1 MTSCSC
7 PYCPNRILP
16 EYRWDRVHRV
26 IAQVR
31 NGNISTP
38 GAIAGLQHE
47 LSQMS
52 EAHRS
57 RVFDEV
63 GAELEAIG
71 VL

>member
-1 MTSCSC
+1 MSACSC

-52 EAHRS
+52 TAQLY
-57 RVFDEV
+57 RVRDEI
-63 GAELEAIG
+63 GAELEAMG
-71 VL
+71 VR